1 MAINRPTKAE
11 FESQLKQKLN
21 DIRTALDNAAELRA
35 LIYSFDATDAGD
47 TTQAKAGMAT
57 EYSYSAEELT
67 NVFNAV
73 NAADQL
79 RKVANAQAT
88 VGAVDDFFF
97 FAKRVWGFGP
107 IRR

>member
-35 LIYSFDATDAGD
+35 LIYSFDPTNADD
-47 TTQAKAGMAT
+47 TTQAKAAMGT
-57 EYSYSAEELT
+57 EYSYDETDLA

-73 NAADQL
+73 NSMNQL
-79 RKVANAQAT
+79 RLVANGAAQQ
-88 VGAVDDFFF
+88 VGNNDFFF
-97 FAKRVWGFGP
+97 YARRVWGFGP